1 MNEGIQKNNIYKDTD
16 FLNWKKRWELRLKSE
31 DIKSDQYLKLMK
43 NSNPFVIPRNHK
55 VEEAL
60 KAAEKNNLKPI
71 TKLLEILKNPYLNQE
86 NITDYRIPSN
96 SNENYKTFCG
106 T

>member
-71 TKLLEILKNPYLNQE
+71 TKLLEILK
-86 NITDYRIPSN
+86 RS
-96 SNENYKTFCG
+96 
-106 T
+106 